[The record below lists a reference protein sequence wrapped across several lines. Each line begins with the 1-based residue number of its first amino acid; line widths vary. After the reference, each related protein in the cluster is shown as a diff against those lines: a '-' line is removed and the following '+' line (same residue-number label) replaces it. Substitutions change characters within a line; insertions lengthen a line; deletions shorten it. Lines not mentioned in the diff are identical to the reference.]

1 MRFGIFFEKYDTI
14 NMEVD
19 MKKVLFLIGMAFLF
33 ASLPLIAQDKKNE
46 LKVVKDSIPSDS
58 TQYELVVLDP
68 GFESWLL
75 TKPMNMHSQSYYEHW
90 NRLYVSEWNSRY
102 MNPLGHPDIYESYID
117 YRSDTDYGYE
127 FNYRL
132 YYYFKYFEEVN
143 GVSLVA
149 GDKR

>member
-1 MRFGIFFEKYDTI
+1 
-14 NMEVD
+14 
-19 MKKVLFLIGMAFLF
+19 MKKILFLTGLAFLF
-33 ASLPLIAQDKKNE
+33 ASFPLMGQDKKNE

-75 TKPMNMHSQSYYEHW
+75 TKPMNMHSETYYEFW

-117 YRSDTDYGYE
+117 YRPDIHYGYE